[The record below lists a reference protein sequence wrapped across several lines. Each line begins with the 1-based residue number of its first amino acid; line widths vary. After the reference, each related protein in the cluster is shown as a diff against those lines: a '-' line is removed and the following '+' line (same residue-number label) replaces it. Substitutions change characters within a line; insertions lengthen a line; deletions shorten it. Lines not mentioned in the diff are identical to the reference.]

1 MIKFNLKRLNI
12 LIFTILVFINPLH
25 SAETNELLKVNWS
38 FKQLTGK
45 FDRASLQR
53 GFQVYKEGWNEGLKT
68 QNKELLENYIN
79 YLENVKNYSD
89 HTCTAYK
96 NDLEQYFDYLKN
108 TQKNLFDNE
117 DFVDYLFSLE
127 LAKSTINRK
136 LTSVNNFLLWSSKLD
151 KYKGK
156 TFRKSENLKT
166 EKKLPNILTS
176 NYINNLIDKL
186 PTSTAKD
193 VRNKAI
199 IELLYSSGLRV
210 SELVNLKINDV
221 KNDGSLRVIG
231 KGRKERILPMTDQ
244 AYKIISLWLKSNR
257 AEFLKDNDNQFIF
270 LGVRGQQITDREVR
284 RVVKLITGTFP
295 HNIRHSFATHVLD
308 GGADLRVVQE
318 LLGHSDPGTT
328 QIYTHISKKKLQEK
342 YKRTHPRG

>member
-1 MIKFNLKRLNI
+1 M
-12 LIFTILVFINPLH
+12 
-25 SAETNELLKVNWS
+25 
-38 FKQLTGK
+38 
-45 FDRASLQR
+45 
-53 GFQVYKEGWNEGLKT
+53 KT

-89 HTCTAYK
+89 HTTTAYK

-156 TFRKSENLKT
+156 TFKKSQNLKT

-231 KGRKERILPMTDQ
+231 KGRKERLLPMTDQ

-270 LGVRGQQITDREVR
+270 LGVRGKQITDREVR
-284 RVVKLITGTFP
+284 RVVNLITGTFP
-295 HNIRHSFATHVLD
+295 HNIRHTFATHVLD

>member
-1 MIKFNLKRLNI
+1 M
-12 LIFTILVFINPLH
+12 
-25 SAETNELLKVNWS
+25 
-38 FKQLTGK
+38 
-45 FDRASLQR
+45 
-53 GFQVYKEGWNEGLKT
+53 KT

-89 HTCTAYK
+89 HTSTAYK

-210 SELVNLKINDV
+210 SELVNLRINDV
-221 KNDGSLRVIG
+221 KNDRSLRVIG

-244 AYKIISLWLKSNR
+244 AYNTISQWLKNDR
-257 AEFLKDNDNQFIF
+257 AEFLKNNDNHFIF
-270 LGVRGQQITDREVR
+270 LGVRGKQITDREVR

-295 HNIRHSFATHVLD
+295 HNIRHTFATHVLD
-308 GGADLRVVQE
+308 GGADLRIVQE

>member
-1 MIKFNLKRLNI
+1 M
-12 LIFTILVFINPLH
+12 
-25 SAETNELLKVNWS
+25 
-38 FKQLTGK
+38 
-45 FDRASLQR
+45 
-53 GFQVYKEGWNEGLKT
+53 KT

-89 HTCTAYK
+89 HTTTAYK

-136 LTSVNNFLLWSSKLD
+136 LTSVNNFLLWTSKLD

-231 KGRKERILPMTDQ
+231 KGRKERLLPMTDQ

-270 LGVRGQQITDREVR
+270 LGVRGKQITDREVR
-284 RVVKLITGTFP
+284 RVVNLITGTFP
-295 HNIRHSFATHVLD
+295 HNIRHTFATHVLD

>member
-1 MIKFNLKRLNI
+1 M
-12 LIFTILVFINPLH
+12 
-25 SAETNELLKVNWS
+25 
-38 FKQLTGK
+38 
-45 FDRASLQR
+45 
-53 GFQVYKEGWNEGLKT
+53 KT

-89 HTCTAYK
+89 HTTTAYK

-108 TQKNLFDNE
+108 THKNLFDNE

-231 KGRKERILPMTDQ
+231 KGRKERLLPMTDQ

-270 LGVRGQQITDREVR
+270 LGVRGKQITDREVR
-284 RVVKLITGTFP
+284 RVVNLITGTFP
-295 HNIRHSFATHVLD
+295 HNIRHTFATHVLD

>member
-1 MIKFNLKRLNI
+1 MKI
-12 LIFTILVFINPLH
+12 
-25 SAETNELLKVNWS
+25 
-38 FKQLTGK
+38 
-45 FDRASLQR
+45 
-53 GFQVYKEGWNEGLKT
+53 
-68 QNKELLENYIN
+68 QNRELLENYIN

-108 TQKNLFDNE
+108 TNKNLFENE

-166 EKKLPNILTS
+166 EKQLPNILTS

-210 SELVNLKINDV
+210 SELVNLRINDV

-244 AYKIISLWLKSNR
+244 AYKTISLWLKSNR
-257 AEFLKDNDNQFIF
+257 AEFLKNNDNQFIF
-270 LGVRGQQITDREVR
+270 LGVRGKQITDREVR

-295 HNIRHSFATHVLD
+295 HNIRHTFATHVLD

>member
-1 MIKFNLKRLNI
+1 MKI
-12 LIFTILVFINPLH
+12 
-25 SAETNELLKVNWS
+25 
-38 FKQLTGK
+38 
-45 FDRASLQR
+45 
-53 GFQVYKEGWNEGLKT
+53 
-68 QNKELLENYIN
+68 QNRELLENYIN

-89 HTCTAYK
+89 HTTTAYK

-231 KGRKERILPMTDQ
+231 KGRKERLLPMTDQ

-284 RVVKLITGTFP
+284 RVVNLITGTFP
-295 HNIRHSFATHVLD
+295 HNIRHTFATHVLD

>member
-1 MIKFNLKRLNI
+1 M
-12 LIFTILVFINPLH
+12 
-25 SAETNELLKVNWS
+25 
-38 FKQLTGK
+38 
-45 FDRASLQR
+45 
-53 GFQVYKEGWNEGLKT
+53 KT
-68 QNKELLENYIN
+68 QNKELLENYIS

-89 HTCTAYK
+89 HTTTAYK

-231 KGRKERILPMTDQ
+231 KGRKERLLPMTDQ

-270 LGVRGQQITDREVR
+270 LGVRGKQITDREVR
-284 RVVKLITGTFP
+284 RVVNLITGTFP
-295 HNIRHSFATHVLD
+295 HNIRHTFATHVLD

>member
-1 MIKFNLKRLNI
+1 M
-12 LIFTILVFINPLH
+12 
-25 SAETNELLKVNWS
+25 
-38 FKQLTGK
+38 
-45 FDRASLQR
+45 
-53 GFQVYKEGWNEGLKT
+53 KT

-89 HTCTAYK
+89 HTTTAYK

-231 KGRKERILPMTDQ
+231 KGKKERLLPMTNQ

-270 LGVRGQQITDREVR
+270 LGVRGKQITDREVR
-284 RVVKLITGTFP
+284 RVVNLITGTFP
-295 HNIRHSFATHVLD
+295 HNIRHTFATHVLD

>member
-1 MIKFNLKRLNI
+1 M
-12 LIFTILVFINPLH
+12 
-25 SAETNELLKVNWS
+25 
-38 FKQLTGK
+38 
-45 FDRASLQR
+45 
-53 GFQVYKEGWNEGLKT
+53 KT
-68 QNKELLENYIN
+68 QNKKLLEDYIN
-79 YLENVKNYSD
+79 YLQNVKNYSD
-89 HTCTAYK
+89 HTTTAYK

-221 KNDGSLRVIG
+221 KNDGSLRVVG
-231 KGRKERILPMTDQ
+231 KGRKERLLPMTDQ

-257 AEFLKDNDNQFIF
+257 AEFLKDNDNQFVF
-270 LGVRGQQITDREVR
+270 LGVRGKQITDREVR
-284 RVVKLITGTFP
+284 RVVNLITGTFP
-295 HNIRHSFATHVLD
+295 HNIRHTFATHLLD

>member
-1 MIKFNLKRLNI
+1 M
-12 LIFTILVFINPLH
+12 
-25 SAETNELLKVNWS
+25 
-38 FKQLTGK
+38 
-45 FDRASLQR
+45 
-53 GFQVYKEGWNEGLKT
+53 KT

-108 TQKNLFDNE
+108 TKKNLFENE

-156 TFRKSENLKT
+156 TFRKFENLKT

-231 KGRKERILPMTDQ
+231 KGRKERLLPMTDQ

-270 LGVRGQQITDREVR
+270 LGVRGKQITDREVR
-284 RVVKLITGTFP
+284 RVVNLITGTFP
-295 HNIRHSFATHVLD
+295 HNIRHTFATHVLD

>member
-1 MIKFNLKRLNI
+1 M
-12 LIFTILVFINPLH
+12 
-25 SAETNELLKVNWS
+25 
-38 FKQLTGK
+38 
-45 FDRASLQR
+45 
-53 GFQVYKEGWNEGLKT
+53 KT

-89 HTCTAYK
+89 HTTTAYK

-210 SELVNLKINDV
+210 SELVNLKVNDV
-221 KNDGSLRVIG
+221 KNDRSLRVIG
-231 KGRKERILPMTDQ
+231 KGRKERLLPMTDQ
-244 AYKIISLWLKSNR
+244 AYKTISLWLKSNR

-270 LGVRGQQITDREVR
+270 LGVRGKQITDREVR
-284 RVVKLITGTFP
+284 RVVNLITGTFP
-295 HNIRHSFATHVLD
+295 HNIRHTFATHVLD

>member
-1 MIKFNLKRLNI
+1 M
-12 LIFTILVFINPLH
+12 
-25 SAETNELLKVNWS
+25 
-38 FKQLTGK
+38 
-45 FDRASLQR
+45 
-53 GFQVYKEGWNEGLKT
+53 KT

-89 HTCTAYK
+89 HTTTAYK

-151 KYKGK
+151 KYEGK

-231 KGRKERILPMTDQ
+231 KGRKERLLPMTDQ

-270 LGVRGQQITDREVR
+270 LGVRGKQITDREVR
-284 RVVKLITGTFP
+284 RVVNLITGTFP
-295 HNIRHSFATHVLD
+295 HNIRHTFATHVLD

>member
-1 MIKFNLKRLNI
+1 M
-12 LIFTILVFINPLH
+12 
-25 SAETNELLKVNWS
+25 
-38 FKQLTGK
+38 
-45 FDRASLQR
+45 
-53 GFQVYKEGWNEGLKT
+53 KT

-89 HTCTAYK
+89 HTTTAYK

-156 TFRKSENLKT
+156 TFRKSENLKS

-231 KGRKERILPMTDQ
+231 KGRKERLLPMTDQ

-270 LGVRGQQITDREVR
+270 LGVRGKQITDREVR
-284 RVVKLITGTFP
+284 RVVNLITGTFP
-295 HNIRHSFATHVLD
+295 HNIRHTFATHVLD

>member
-1 MIKFNLKRLNI
+1 MKI
-12 LIFTILVFINPLH
+12 
-25 SAETNELLKVNWS
+25 
-38 FKQLTGK
+38 
-45 FDRASLQR
+45 
-53 GFQVYKEGWNEGLKT
+53 
-68 QNKELLENYIN
+68 QNRELLENYIN

-96 NDLEQYFDYLKN
+96 NDLVQYLDYLKN
-108 TQKNLFDNE
+108 TKKNLFDNE

-210 SELVNLKINDV
+210 SELVNLRINDV
-221 KNDGSLRVIG
+221 KNDRSLRVIG

-244 AYKIISLWLKSNR
+244 AYNTISQWLKNDR
-257 AEFLKDNDNQFIF
+257 AEFLKNNDNDFIF
-270 LGVRGQQITDREVR
+270 LGVRGKQITDREVR

-295 HNIRHSFATHVLD
+295 HNIRHTFATHVLD

>member
-1 MIKFNLKRLNI
+1 M
-12 LIFTILVFINPLH
+12 
-25 SAETNELLKVNWS
+25 
-38 FKQLTGK
+38 
-45 FDRASLQR
+45 
-53 GFQVYKEGWNEGLKT
+53 KT

-89 HTCTAYK
+89 HTTTAYK

-210 SELVNLKINDV
+210 SELVNLKINDI

-244 AYKIISLWLKSNR
+244 AYKIISLWSKSNR

-270 LGVRGQQITDREVR
+270 LGVRGKQITDREVR
-284 RVVKLITGTFP
+284 RVVNLITGTFP
-295 HNIRHSFATHVLD
+295 HNIRHTFATHVLD

>member
-1 MIKFNLKRLNI
+1 M
-12 LIFTILVFINPLH
+12 
-25 SAETNELLKVNWS
+25 
-38 FKQLTGK
+38 
-45 FDRASLQR
+45 
-53 GFQVYKEGWNEGLKT
+53 KT
-68 QNKELLENYIN
+68 QNKELLEDYIN
-79 YLENVKNYSD
+79 YLHNVKNYSD

-108 TQKNLFDNE
+108 TKKNLFDNE

-231 KGRKERILPMTDQ
+231 KGRKERLLPMTDQ

-270 LGVRGQQITDREVR
+270 LGVRGKQITDREVR
-284 RVVKLITGTFP
+284 RVVNLITGTFP
-295 HNIRHSFATHVLD
+295 HNIRHTFATHVLD

>member
-1 MIKFNLKRLNI
+1 M
-12 LIFTILVFINPLH
+12 
-25 SAETNELLKVNWS
+25 
-38 FKQLTGK
+38 
-45 FDRASLQR
+45 
-53 GFQVYKEGWNEGLKT
+53 KT
-68 QNKELLENYIN
+68 QNKELLEDYIN
-79 YLENVKNYSD
+79 YLHNVKNYSD

-96 NDLEQYFDYLKN
+96 NDLIQYFDYLKN
-108 TQKNLFDNE
+108 TKKDLFDNE

-127 LAKSTINRK
+127 LAKSSINRK

-151 KYKGK
+151 KYKNK

-270 LGVRGQQITDREVR
+270 LGVRGKQITYREVR
-284 RVVKLITGTFP
+284 RVVNLITGTFP
-295 HNIRHSFATHVLD
+295 HNIRHTFATHVLD

>member
-1 MIKFNLKRLNI
+1 
-12 LIFTILVFINPLH
+12 
-25 SAETNELLKVNWS
+25 
-38 FKQLTGK
+38 
-45 FDRASLQR
+45 
-53 GFQVYKEGWNEGLKT
+53 LKT

-89 HTCTAYK
+89 HTTTAYK

-221 KNDGSLRVIG
+221 KNDGSLRVVG
-231 KGRKERILPMTDQ
+231 KGRKERLLPMTDQ

-270 LGVRGQQITDREVR
+270 LGVRGKQITDREVR
-284 RVVKLITGTFP
+284 RVVNLITGTFP
-295 HNIRHSFATHVLD
+295 HNIRHTFATHVLD

>member
-1 MIKFNLKRLNI
+1 M
-12 LIFTILVFINPLH
+12 
-25 SAETNELLKVNWS
+25 
-38 FKQLTGK
+38 
-45 FDRASLQR
+45 
-53 GFQVYKEGWNEGLKT
+53 KT

-89 HTCTAYK
+89 HTTTAYK

-156 TFRKSENLKT
+156 SFRKSENLKT

-231 KGRKERILPMTDQ
+231 KGRKERILPITDQ
-244 AYKIISLWLKSNR
+244 ASKIISLWLKSNR

-270 LGVRGQQITDREVR
+270 LGVRGKQITDREVR
-284 RVVKLITGTFP
+284 RVVNLITGTFP
-295 HNIRHSFATHVLD
+295 HNIRHTFATHVLD

>member
-1 MIKFNLKRLNI
+1 M
-12 LIFTILVFINPLH
+12 
-25 SAETNELLKVNWS
+25 
-38 FKQLTGK
+38 
-45 FDRASLQR
+45 
-53 GFQVYKEGWNEGLKT
+53 KT

-89 HTCTAYK
+89 HTTTAYK

-221 KNDGSLRVIG
+221 KNDRSLRVIG
-231 KGRKERILPMTDQ
+231 KGRKERLLPMTDQ

-270 LGVRGQQITDREVR
+270 LGVRGKQITDREVR
-284 RVVKLITGTFP
+284 RVVNLITGTFP
-295 HNIRHSFATHVLD
+295 HNIRHTFATHVLD

>member
-1 MIKFNLKRLNI
+1 M
-12 LIFTILVFINPLH
+12 
-25 SAETNELLKVNWS
+25 
-38 FKQLTGK
+38 
-45 FDRASLQR
+45 
-53 GFQVYKEGWNEGLKT
+53 KT

-89 HTCTAYK
+89 HTTTAYK

-244 AYKIISLWLKSNR
+244 AYKIMSLWLKSNR
-257 AEFLKDNDNQFIF
+257 KEFLKNNDNQFIF
-270 LGVRGQQITDREVR
+270 LGVRGKQITDREVR
-284 RVVKLITGTFP
+284 RVVNLITGTFP
-295 HNIRHSFATHVLD
+295 HNIRHTFATHVLD

>member
-1 MIKFNLKRLNI
+1 
-12 LIFTILVFINPLH
+12 
-25 SAETNELLKVNWS
+25 
-38 FKQLTGK
+38 
-45 FDRASLQR
+45 
-53 GFQVYKEGWNEGLKT
+53 LKT

-79 YLENVKNYSD
+79 YLKNVKNYSD
-89 HTCTAYK
+89 HTTTAYK

-108 TQKNLFDNE
+108 TKKNLFDNE

-156 TFRKSENLKT
+156 AFRKSENLKT

-284 RVVKLITGTFP
+284 RVVNLITGTFP
-295 HNIRHSFATHVLD
+295 HNIRHTFATHVLD